1 MTTLGG
7 SGTESL
13 DDLKQAAARAAV
25 QKVQSGMVVG
35 LGTGSTAAFAVS
47 ALAERMQSEGLQI
60 LGVPTSERT
69 AEQARSLGIPLATL
83 EEQPRLDL
91 AIDGA
96 DEIEVGSLNLI
107 KGAGGALLREKLV
120 EASAAELIIIADAS
134 KKVPQLGIRFPVPV
148 EVVRFGWK
156 TTLARVEALGCT
168 ATLRRN
174 ANGDPYLT
182 DEQHYILDCQFGPM
196 ADPAKIADQLKG
208 TVGVVEHGLFIGM
221 AKEAIIA
228 LPTGIETLQPS

>member
-1 MTTLGG
+1 
-7 SGTESL
+7 
-13 DDLKQAAARAAV
+13 
-25 QKVQSGMVVG
+25 
-35 LGTGSTAAFAVS
+35 
-47 ALAERMQSEGLQI
+47 
-60 LGVPTSERT
+60 
-69 AEQARSLGIPLATL
+69 
-83 EEQPRLDL
+83 
-91 AIDGA
+91 
-96 DEIEVGSLNLI
+96 
-107 KGAGGALLREKLV
+107 V

>member
-1 MTTLGG
+1 MA
-7 SGTESL
+7 SSEE
-13 DDLKQAAARAAV
+13 LKQAAAQAAA
-25 QKVQSGMVVG
+25 QRVQSGMVVG

-47 ALAERMQSEGLQI
+47 ALAQRMRKEGLQFI
-60 LGVPTSERT
+60 GVPTSERT

-96 DEIEVGSLNLI
+96 DEIEVGSLDLI

-134 KKVPQLGIRFPVPV
+134 KKVAHLGTRFPVPV

-156 TTLARVEALGCT
+156 TTLARVEALGCQ
-168 ATLRRN
+168 AVLRRT
-174 ANGDPYLT
+174 AEGDPYLT
-182 DEQHYILDCQFGPM
+182 DEQHYILDCQFGPI
-196 ADPAKIADQLKG
+196 ANPAKLAEQLKG

-221 AKEAIIA
+221 ATEAIIA
-228 LPTGIETLQPS
+228 GPEGIETLRQS

>member
-1 MTTLGG
+1 MATQD
-7 SGTESL
+7 E
-13 DDLKQAAARAAV
+13 LKQAAARAAAHR
-25 QKVQSGMVVG
+25 VQSGMVVG

-47 ALAERMQSEGLQI
+47 ALAERMQTEGLKFI
-60 LGVPTSERT
+60 GVPTSART

-83 EEQPRLDL
+83 EEQPQLDL

-96 DEIEVGSLNLI
+96 DEIEIGSLNLI

-134 KKVPQLGIRFPVPV
+134 KKVTQLGTRFPLPV

-156 TTLARVEALGCT
+156 ATFARVEAIGCT
-168 ATLRRN
+168 PVLRLDKE
-174 ANGDPYLT
+174 GDPYLT

-196 ADPAKIADQLKG
+196 ADPAKIAEQLKG

-228 LPTGIETLQPS
+228 LQDGIETLQPV